1 MTDGDTNRLPS
12 GHSGDLINLLV
23 FLVLF
28 SAWVEEEKMAVYDGN
43 REKLK
48 PAKIS
53 ANLQAAIDKIEEA
66 LVEWVSRRR

>member
-1 MTDGDTNRLPS
+1 
-12 GHSGDLINLLV
+12 
-23 FLVLF
+23 
-28 SAWVEEEKMAVYDGN
+28 MADYDGN

-66 LVEWVSRRR
+66 LVEWVSCKAVL

>member
-1 MTDGDTNRLPS
+1 MIIYITVS
-12 GHSGDLINLLV
+12 
-23 FLVLF
+23 LF
-28 SAWVEEEKMAVYDGN
+28 SGWVEEEKMADYDGN

-66 LVEWVSRRR
+66 LVDWVRGEWHDVLVL